1 MKIVEGFS
9 LKTIADNNIVVP
21 VGENTVTF
29 KAIIT
34 LNESGAFLW
43 RQLENE
49 KTEDELVK
57 AMLEEYDVDEQT
69 VKIDV
74 AEFLDN
80 MRSANLLV

>member
-49 KTEDELVK
+49 RTEEELVK
-57 AMLEEYDVDEQT
+57 AMLEEYDVDEET
-69 VKIDV
+69 VRVDV
-74 AEFLDN
+74 AEFVEN
-80 MRSANLLV
+80 MRAANLLL